1 MNTRKIWDEQ
11 LIGMLQYLFITVGKH
26 DLRKVAQKMNLDY
39 HDLYPYVTG
48 KRTMPTEL
56 LRGITEATHDK
67 VFLDVAWAGSKLNW
81 EWKEPKTGEHQHDV
95 VLASLNIAERIVNL
109 TQELKKGLLDRTVEN
124 GYKKLILNSI
134 SEAIGDLQSLFT
146 VVSEGR

>member
-1 MNTRKIWDEQ
+1 
-11 LIGMLQYLFITVGKH
+11 
-26 DLRKVAQKMNLDY
+26 MNLDY

>member
-1 MNTRKIWDEQ
+1 MNPKKVWDEQ

-26 DLRKVAQKMNLDY
+26 DLRTVAQKMNLDY

-48 KRTMPTEL
+48 KRTMPTEV

-67 VFLDVAWAGSKLNW
+67 IFLDVAWAGSPLVW
-81 EWKEPKTGEHQHDV
+81 EWKERKAPEHQQDV

-109 TQELKKGLLDRTVEN
+109 TQELKKGLLDRSVKN

-134 SEAIGDLQSLFT
+134 AEAIADLQALFT
-146 VVSEGR
+146 VVSEEQ